1 MFPVLRS
8 LLAALSS
15 TLRTQ
20 ASLQL
25 EILALRHQLG
35 VLQRT
40 KRRRIRLG
48 ATDRLLWVAL
58 HRLWPEW
65 RKALVLVKP
74 DTVIAWHRKGF
85 RLYWSWKSRRGH
97 VGRPG
102 TSQEIRSLTREMSL
116 RNVL

>member
-1 MFPVLRS
+1 MHFVLRS
-8 LLAALSS
+8 VLVALLS
-15 TLRTQ
+15 TARTR

-40 KRRRIRLG
+40 TGRRIRLG

-58 HRLWPEW
+58 RRLWPEW

-74 DTVIAWHRKGF
+74 DTVIVTAGLKGGHFHRF
-85 RLYWSWKSRRGH
+85 
-97 VGRPG
+97 
-102 TSQEIRSLTREMSL
+102 
-116 RNVL
+116 